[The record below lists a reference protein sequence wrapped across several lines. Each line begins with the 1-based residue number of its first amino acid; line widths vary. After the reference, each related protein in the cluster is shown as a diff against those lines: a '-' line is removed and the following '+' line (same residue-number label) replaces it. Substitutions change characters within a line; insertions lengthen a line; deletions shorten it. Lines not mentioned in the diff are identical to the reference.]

1 MDATANLERQFKEL
15 ESRNQANETENIKAK
30 VQLEETIKRIKSILS
45 SSDTGISLEIDYDRL
60 EDEEYVKLIISK
72 LSSEIVSLQ
81 DEFNIELQKARK
93 ELGE

>member
-30 VQLEETIKRIKSILS
+30 VQLEETIKRIKSILAS
-45 SSDTGISLEIDYDRL
+45 SETGISLEIDYERL
-60 EDEEYVKLIISK
+60 EDADYVKQIKSNLD
-72 LSSEIVSLQ
+72 SEILSLQ
-81 DEFNIELQKARK
+81 NKFNIELQNARR

>member
-30 VQLEETIKRIKSILS
+30 VQLEETIKRIKSILA
-45 SSDTGISLEIDYDRL
+45 SSDAGISLEIDYERL
-60 EDEEYVKLIISK
+60 EDADYVKQIKSNLD
-72 LSSEIVSLQ
+72 SEILSLQ
-81 DEFNIELQKARK
+81 NKFNIELQNARR

>member
-72 LSSEIVSLQ
+72 LCSEIVSLQ